1 MATYKV
7 IQDIEAEDKLLGPL
21 TLKQFIFAV
30 ITVGF
35 AGMAFVT
42 VTKVGNPLVA
52 IPFLPFIVVFGFLAA
67 PIGHDQPTEVW
78 LAARL
83 RFLFVSRKRL
93 WDQNGLKE
101 LVNITV
107 PKKDEHIYS
116 DNLSKKEVKS
126 RLHAL
131 SDVIDSRGWVTR
143 NVAINA
149 YDPQPQYVQQ
159 PTDRLLNQDS
169 LPQIVPEMT
178 MGADADILDAVN
190 NPTAQH
196 FEELVEESTASQK
209 KSAIDNM
216 QQAIKQRGEADLAA
230 EQAHLAKEQAELAQ
244 QKAQAEEQ
252 AVEQTQQRHSELVSE
267 STTTNNDWIPDL
279 RPTTDRNDNPEEF
292 VHSDEPGIVQHDNT
306 KNVIY
311 SDEINLPAEQVYQAP
326 NSTPQPTKEQEQA
339 LLQHIEQDKA
349 VERLTMPHHR
359 TIKTPNQIA
368 RERRIKYAENRQ
380 EANSPVPPQPSP
392 AILNLAQNNDFSVA
406 TIAGQA
412 KRGKQE
418 DDFHNNDVIELH

>member
-30 ITVGF
+30 IAVAF
-35 AGMAFVT
+35 AGMAFIT

-52 IPFLPFIVVFGFLAA
+52 IPFLPFIVIFGFLAA
-67 PIGHDQPTEVW
+67 PIGRDQPTEVW

-83 RFLFVSRKRL
+83 RFLFVPRKRI

-101 LVNITV
+101 LVTITA
-107 PKKDEHIYS
+107 PKQDVHVYS

-126 RLHAL
+126 RLRAL
-131 SDVIDSRGWVTR
+131 SDVIDSRGWATR

-149 YDPQPQYVQQ
+149 YDPQPQYLQQ
-159 PTDRLLNQDS
+159 TTDRLLNQDS
-169 LPQIVPEMT
+169 LPQIVPELT
-178 MGADADILDAVN
+178 MGADADILDATN

-196 FEELVEESTASQK
+196 FEELVDESTVAQK
-209 KSAIDNM
+209 KSAIDLM
-216 QQAIKQRGEADLAA
+216 QQAIKQQKEADIAVQKAKQAQEQEAAIAQKARADALEA
-230 EQAHLAKEQAELAQ
+230 EQIRQYQAQ
-244 QKAQAEEQ
+244 Q
-252 AVEQTQQRHSELVSE
+252 QTNTDQ
-267 STTTNNDWIPDL
+267 STT
-279 RPTTDRNDNPEEF
+279 PEE
-292 VHSDEPGIVQHDNT
+292 IV
-306 KNVIY
+306 Y
-311 SDEINLPAEQVYQAP
+311 SDEVNIPSVQAYQAP
-326 NSTPQPTKEQEQA
+326 NNIPQPSKDQEQA
-339 LLQHIEQDKA
+339 LLEHIKQDKA

-368 RERRIKYAENRQ
+368 RERHQKYAQKSQ
-380 EANSPVPPQPSP
+380 ESNSPVPPQPSP
-392 AILNLAQNNDFSVA
+392 AIINLAQNNDFSVA

-412 KRGKQE
+412 RRGKQE

>member
-30 ITVGF
+30 IAVAF
-35 AGMAFVT
+35 AGMAFIT

-52 IPFLPFIVVFGFLAA
+52 IPFLPFIVIFGFLAA
-67 PIGHDQPTEVW
+67 PIGRDQPTEVW

-83 RFLFVSRKRL
+83 RFLFVPRKRI

-101 LVNITV
+101 LVTITA
-107 PKKDEHIYS
+107 PKQDVHVYS

-126 RLHAL
+126 RLRAL
-131 SDVIDSRGWVTR
+131 SDVIDSRGWATR

-149 YDPQPQYVQQ
+149 YDPQPQYLQQ
-159 PTDRLLNQDS
+159 TTDRLLNQDS
-169 LPQIVPEMT
+169 LPQIVPELT
-178 MGADADILDAVN
+178 MGADADILDATN

-196 FEELVEESTASQK
+196 FEELVEESTVAQK
-209 KSAIDNM
+209 KSAIDLM
-216 QQAIKQRGEADLAA
+216 QQAIKQQKEADIAVQKAKQAQEQEAAIAQKARADALEA
-230 EQAHLAKEQAELAQ
+230 EQIRQYQAQ
-244 QKAQAEEQ
+244 Q
-252 AVEQTQQRHSELVSE
+252 QTNTDQ
-267 STTTNNDWIPDL
+267 STT
-279 RPTTDRNDNPEEF
+279 PEE
-292 VHSDEPGIVQHDNT
+292 IV
-306 KNVIY
+306 Y
-311 SDEINLPAEQVYQAP
+311 SDEVNIPSVQAYQAP
-326 NSTPQPTKEQEQA
+326 NNIPQPSKDQEQA
-339 LLQHIEQDKA
+339 LLEHIKQDKA

-368 RERRIKYAENRQ
+368 RERHQKYAQKSQ
-380 EANSPVPPQPSP
+380 ESNSPVPPQPSP
-392 AILNLAQNNDFSVA
+392 AIINLAQNNDFSVA

-412 KRGKQE
+412 RRGKQE

>member
-42 VTKVGNPLVA
+42 VTKVGNPLAA
-52 IPFLPFIVVFGFLAA
+52 IPFLPFIAVFGFLAA
-67 PIGHDQPTEVW
+67 PIGRDQPTEVW

-83 RFLFVSRKRL
+83 RFLFVPRKRI

-101 LVNITV
+101 LVTITA
-107 PKKDEHIYS
+107 PKQDVHVYS

-126 RLHAL
+126 RLRAL
-131 SDVIDSRGWVTR
+131 SDVIDSRGWATR

-149 YDPQPQYVQQ
+149 YDPQPQYLQQ
-159 PTDRLLNQDS
+159 TTDRLLNQDS
-169 LPQIVPEMT
+169 LPQIVPELT
-178 MGADADILDAVN
+178 MGADADILDATN

-196 FEELVEESTASQK
+196 FEELVEESTVAQK
-209 KSAIDNM
+209 KSAIGLM
-216 QQAIKQRGEADLAA
+216 QQAIKQQKEADIAVQ
-230 EQAHLAKEQAELAQ
+230 QA
-244 QKAQAEEQ
+244 QKAQELEAIAIQKAKADALVAKQ
-252 AVEQTQQRHSELVSE
+252 ARQSQALKDADDVTTNRRHSELDSE
-267 STTTNNDWIPDL
+267 STTAVNNWIPDQA
-279 RPTTDRNDNPEEF
+279 RNDRPEE
-292 VHSDEPGIVQHDNT
+292 VV
-306 KNVIY
+306 Y
-311 SDEINLPAEQVYQAP
+311 SDEMNEPAVQAYQAP
-326 NSTPQPTKEQEQA
+326 NNIPQPSKDQEDA
-339 LLQHIEQDKA
+339 LLEHIKQDKA

-368 RERRIKYAENRQ
+368 RERHQKYAQKSQ
-380 EANSPVPPQPSP
+380 ESNSPVPPQPSP
-392 AILNLAQNNDFSVA
+392 AIINLAQNNDFSVA

-412 KRGKQE
+412 KKGKQE

>member
-30 ITVGF
+30 IAVAF
-35 AGMAFVT
+35 AGMAFIT

-52 IPFLPFIVVFGFLAA
+52 IPFLPFIVIFGFLAA
-67 PIGHDQPTEVW
+67 PIGRDQPTEVW

-83 RFLFVSRKRL
+83 RFLFVPRKRI

-101 LVNITV
+101 LVAITV
-107 PKKDEHIYS
+107 PKKDIHIYS

-126 RLHAL
+126 RLRAL
-131 SDVIDSRGWVTR
+131 SDVIDSRGWATR

-149 YDPQPQYVQQ
+149 YDPQPQYLQQ
-159 PTDRLLNQDS
+159 TTDRLLNQDS
-169 LPQIVPEMT
+169 LPQTVPELT
-178 MGADADILDAVN
+178 MGADADILDATN

-196 FEELVEESTASQK
+196 FEELVEESTVAQK
-209 KSAIDNM
+209 KSAIGLM
-216 QQAIKQRGEADLAA
+216 QQAIKQQKEADIAVQKAKQAQEQEAAIAQKARADALEA
-230 EQAHLAKEQAELAQ
+230 EQIRQYQIQ
-244 QKAQAEEQ
+244 Q
-252 AVEQTQQRHSELVSE
+252 QTNTDQ
-267 STTTNNDWIPDL
+267 STT
-279 RPTTDRNDNPEEF
+279 PEE
-292 VHSDEPGIVQHDNT
+292 IV
-306 KNVIY
+306 Y
-311 SDEINLPAEQVYQAP
+311 SDEVNIPSVQAFQAS
-326 NSTPQPTKEQEQA
+326 NNIPQPSKDQEQA
-339 LLQHIEQDKA
+339 LLEHIKQDKA

-368 RERRIKYAENRQ
+368 RERHQKYAQKSQ
-380 EANSPVPPQPSP
+380 ESNSPVPPQPSP
-392 AILNLAQNNDFSVA
+392 AIINLAQNNDFSVA

-412 KRGKQE
+412 RRGKQE

>member
-30 ITVGF
+30 IAVAF
-35 AGMAFVT
+35 AGMAFIT

-52 IPFLPFIVVFGFLAA
+52 IPFLPFIVIFGFLAA
-67 PIGHDQPTEVW
+67 PIGRDQPTEVW

-83 RFLFVSRKRL
+83 RFLFVPRKRI

-101 LVNITV
+101 LVTITA
-107 PKKDEHIYS
+107 PKQDVHVYS

-126 RLHAL
+126 RLRAL
-131 SDVIDSRGWVTR
+131 SDVIDSRGWATR

-149 YDPQPQYVQQ
+149 YDPQPQYLQQ
-159 PTDRLLNQDS
+159 TTDRLLNQDS
-169 LPQIVPEMT
+169 LPQIVPELT
-178 MGADADILDAVN
+178 MGADADILDATN

-196 FEELVEESTASQK
+196 FEELVDESTVAQK
-209 KSAIDNM
+209 KSAIDLM
-216 QQAIKQRGEADLAA
+216 QQAIKQQKEADIAVQKAKQAQEQEAAIAQKARADALEA
-230 EQAHLAKEQAELAQ
+230 EQIRQYQAQ
-244 QKAQAEEQ
+244 Q
-252 AVEQTQQRHSELVSE
+252 QTNTDQ
-267 STTTNNDWIPDL
+267 STT
-279 RPTTDRNDNPEEF
+279 PEE
-292 VHSDEPGIVQHDNT
+292 IV
-306 KNVIY
+306 Y
-311 SDEINLPAEQVYQAP
+311 SDEVNIPSVQAFQAS
-326 NSTPQPTKEQEQA
+326 NNIPQPSKDQEQA
-339 LLQHIEQDKA
+339 LLEHIKQDKA

-368 RERRIKYAENRQ
+368 RERHQKYAQKSQ
-380 EANSPVPPQPSP
+380 ESNSPVPPQPSP
-392 AILNLAQNNDFSVA
+392 AIINLAQNNDFSVA

-412 KRGKQE
+412 RRGKQE

>member
-30 ITVGF
+30 IAVAF
-35 AGMAFVT
+35 AGMAFIT

-52 IPFLPFIVVFGFLAA
+52 IPFLPFIVIFGFLAA
-67 PIGHDQPTEVW
+67 PIGRDQPTEVW

-83 RFLFVSRKRL
+83 RFLFVPRKRI

-101 LVNITV
+101 LVAITV
-107 PKKDEHIYS
+107 PKKDIHIYS

-126 RLHAL
+126 RLRAL
-131 SDVIDSRGWVTR
+131 SDVIDSRGWATR

-149 YDPQPQYVQQ
+149 YDPQPQYLQQ
-159 PTDRLLNQDS
+159 TTDRLLNQDS
-169 LPQIVPEMT
+169 LSQTVPELT
-178 MGADADILDAVN
+178 MGADADILDATN

-196 FEELVEESTASQK
+196 FEELVEESTVAQK
-209 KSAIDNM
+209 KSAIDLM
-216 QQAIKQRGEADLAA
+216 QQAIKQQKEADVAVQKAKQAQEQEAAIAQKARADALEA
-230 EQAHLAKEQAELAQ
+230 EQIRQYQAQ
-244 QKAQAEEQ
+244 Q
-252 AVEQTQQRHSELVSE
+252 QTNTDQ
-267 STTTNNDWIPDL
+267 STT
-279 RPTTDRNDNPEEF
+279 PEE
-292 VHSDEPGIVQHDNT
+292 IV
-306 KNVIY
+306 Y
-311 SDEINLPAEQVYQAP
+311 SDEVNIPSVQAYQAP
-326 NSTPQPTKEQEQA
+326 NNIPQPSKDQEQA
-339 LLQHIEQDKA
+339 LLEHIKQDKA

-368 RERRIKYAENRQ
+368 RERHQKYAQKSQ
-380 EANSPVPPQPSP
+380 ESNSPVPPQPSP
-392 AILNLAQNNDFSVA
+392 AIINLAQNNDFSVA

-412 KRGKQE
+412 RRGKQE